1 MSRARTTT
9 TSATAVA
16 NDQVA
21 ASVRDLSKRFGS
33 RIVLSGLSEYVRD
46 VVEITQLHHV
56 FDIFDS
62 SDAAEFALSA

>member
-33 RIVLSGLSEYVRD
+33 RIVLDGQD
-46 VVEITQLHHV
+46 ITRTSV
-56 FDIFDS
+56 
-62 SDAAEFALSA
+62 